1 MNSLD
6 TPKTTN
12 SRSVYALHI
21 LHNRRE
27 YGTVHSTVELIKPC
41 GKSENFLLGDL
52 YSTIPP
58 KESSHSHT
66 KSSRSQP
73 TQLTVTCK
81 KADIRG
87 TYTNR
92 TRHCLTADIY
102 STRSVH
108 KPHLSWVNTRSQ
120 LHYSYDTSQIKA
132 S

>member
-6 TPKTTN
+6 TPKTIN

-27 YGTVHSTVELIKPC
+27 YGTVHSTVELSNV
-41 GKSENFLLGDL
+41 GKVKILLLGDL

-92 TRHCLTADIY
+92 TGHSA
-102 STRSVH
+102 
-108 KPHLSWVNTRSQ
+108 
-120 LHYSYDTSQIKA
+120 
-132 S
+132 